1 LTKLRCSDYGFE
13 CNFITEGDVDTV
25 VSEFGKHSDKEHGIE
40 YTKEA
45 LMYQF
50 ISQKENKK

>member
-1 LTKLRCSDYGFE
+1 MTKLRCSDYGFE

-40 YTKEA
+40 YTNEA